1 MCTDRALLPATLD
14 VSQDLQLFLSSKVM
28 RRPNACGGSASTW
41 TDHLRCHGEQIE
53 KALQSRC
60 WRDSRDSPYLPRS
73 MASRRSYSGLLALI
87 PANLFAASANKSR
100 NHGFALERRRAH
112 LNRSPS
118 EWLPGDRGMAL
129 LGAGGGSSPLKKP
142 TIGSNFA

>member
-100 NHGFALERRRAH
+100 NHGFALERRRAA
-112 LNRSPS
+112 S
-118 EWLPGDRGMAL
+118 
-129 LGAGGGSSPLKKP
+129 
-142 TIGSNFA
+142 